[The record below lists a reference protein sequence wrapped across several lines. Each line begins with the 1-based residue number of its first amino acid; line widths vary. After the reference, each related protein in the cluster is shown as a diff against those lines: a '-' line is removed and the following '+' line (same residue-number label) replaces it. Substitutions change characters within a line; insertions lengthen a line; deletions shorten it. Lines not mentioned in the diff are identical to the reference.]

1 MTPVI
6 LLPGKLTTNSQGVR
20 GDSFS
25 TGRRYSE
32 AVARAGGVVVQAQP
46 IAQTTAA
53 AHELVARFDG
63 VIIQG
68 GGDIDPNRYG
78 QKPRSNAIYGISIEH
93 DELEIAV
100 IRAAI
105 ELDKPVLAICRGI
118 QILNVALGGTLH
130 QHLADVLADGESHWD
145 KHHEINLEPNSR
157 VAKAMKTNSPK
168 QSHSYHHQAIDT
180 LAPDLIVTGRAP
192 DQTIEA
198 VEHNT
203 KKWIVGV
210 QWHPEDDADT
220 EPDQQNLFNGFVDA
234 AKRHLA

>member
-53 AHELVARFDG
+53 AHELVTRFDG

-78 QKPRSNAIYGISIEH
+78 QKPRSNAIYGISLEH

-220 EPDQQNLFNGFVDA
+220 EPDQQNLFNGFIDA
-234 AKRHLA
+234 IAR

>member
-1 MTPVI
+1 MSPVI
-6 LLPGKLTTNSQGVR
+6 LLPGRLTTNSQGVR

-32 AVARAGGVVVQAQP
+32 AVARAGGIVVQAQP
-46 IAQTTAA
+46 IEQTIAA

-78 QKPRSNAIYGISIEH
+78 QEPRSTSIYGIAAEH
-93 DELEIAV
+93 DDLEIAV

-130 QHLADVLADGESHWD
+130 QHLADVLRDGESHWD
-145 KHHEINLEPNSR
+145 KYHEINLESSSR
-157 VAKAMKTNSPK
+157 VAKSMKTLSPK
-168 QSHSYHHQAIDT
+168 RSHSYHHQAIDK
-180 LAPDLIVTGRAP
+180 LAPGLVVTGRAP

-198 VEHNT
+198 VEHNA

-210 QWHPEDDADT
+210 QWHPEDDADV
-220 EPDQQNLFNGFVDA
+220 EPDQQNLFNGFIEA
-234 AKRHLA
+234 ITR

>member
-1 MTPVI
+1 MTPII

-46 IAQTTAA
+46 IEQTIKAA
-53 AHELVARFDG
+53 NELVARFDG

-78 QKPRSNAIYGISIEH
+78 QQPRSTSIYGISTEH
-93 DELEIAV
+93 DDLEIAV

-105 ELDKPVLAICRGI
+105 EQDKPVLAICRGL

-145 KHHEINLEPNSR
+145 KYHEIKLESTSR
-157 VAKAMKTNSPK
+157 VAKAMKTISPK
-168 QSHSYHHQAIDT
+168 QSHSFHHQAIDK
-180 LAPDLIVTGRAP
+180 LAPGLVVTGRAP

-198 VEHNT
+198 VEHNS

-210 QWHPEDDADT
+210 QWHPE
-220 EPDQQNLFNGFVDA
+220 
-234 AKRHLA
+234 

>member
-78 QKPRSNAIYGISIEH
+78 QKPRSNAIYGISLEH

-168 QSHSYHHQAIDT
+168 QSHSYHHQAIDA

-220 EPDQQNLFNGFVDA
+220 EPDQQNLFNGFVWA
-234 AKRHLA
+234 IKEVI

>member
-1 MTPVI
+1 MIPVI

-78 QKPRSNAIYGISIEH
+78 QKPRSNAIYGISLEH

-157 VAKAMKTNSPK
+157 VANAMKTIAPK
-168 QSHSYHHQAIDT
+168 QSHSFHHQAIDK
-180 LAPDLIVTGRAP
+180 LAPGLVVTGRAP

-198 VEHNT
+198 VELNA

-234 AKRHLA
+234 IAR

>member
-78 QKPRSNAIYGISIEH
+78 QKPRSNAIYGISLEH

-130 QHLADVLADGESHWD
+130 QHLADVLTDGESHWD
-145 KHHEINLEPNSR
+145 KYHEINLEPNSR
-157 VAKAMKTNSPK
+157 VAKAMKTVAPK
-168 QSHSYHHQAIDT
+168 QSHSFHHQAIDK
-180 LAPDLIVTGRAP
+180 LAPGLVVTGRAP

-198 VEHNT
+198 VELNA

-220 EPDQQNLFNGFVDA
+220 EPDQQNLFSGFVDA
-234 AKRHLA
+234 IVR

>member
-1 MTPVI
+1 MTPII

-46 IAQTTAA
+46 IEQTIKAA
-53 AHELVARFDG
+53 NELVARFDG

-68 GGDIDPNRYG
+68 GGDIDPSRYG
-78 QKPRSNAIYGISIEH
+78 QQPRSTSIYGISAEH
-93 DELEIAV
+93 DDLEIAV

-105 ELDKPVLAICRGI
+105 EQDKPVLAICRGL

-145 KHHEINLEPNSR
+145 KYHEIKLESTSR
-157 VAKAMKTNSPK
+157 VAEAMKTISPK
-168 QSHSYHHQAIDT
+168 QSHSFHHQAVDK
-180 LAPDLIVTGRAP
+180 LAPGLVVTGRAP

-198 VEHNT
+198 VEHNA
-203 KKWIVGV
+203 KKWIVG
-210 QWHPEDDADT
+210 
-220 EPDQQNLFNGFVDA
+220 
-234 AKRHLA
+234 

>member
-1 MTPVI
+1 MIPVI

-78 QKPRSNAIYGISIEH
+78 QKPRSNAIYGISLEH

-130 QHLADVLADGESHWD
+130 QHLADVLADGESHWN

-157 VAKAMKTNSPK
+157 VANAMKTVAPK
-168 QSHSYHHQAIDT
+168 QSHSFHHQAIDK
-180 LAPDLIVTGRAP
+180 LAPGLVVTGRAP

-198 VEHNT
+198 VELNA

-210 QWHPEDDADT
+210 QWHPEDDADI

-234 AKRHLA
+234 IAH

>member
-78 QKPRSNAIYGISIEH
+78 QKPRSNAIYGVSLEH

-130 QHLADVLADGESHWD
+130 QHLADVLADGESHWN

-157 VAKAMKTNSPK
+157 VANAMKTVAPK
-168 QSHSYHHQAIDT
+168 QSHSFHHQAIDK
-180 LAPDLIVTGRAP
+180 LAPGLIVTGRAP

-198 VEHNT
+198 VEHNA

-220 EPDQQNLFNGFVDA
+220 EPDQQNLFNGFVWA
-234 AKRHLA
+234 IKEVI

>member
-1 MTPVI
+1 MIPVI

-78 QKPRSNAIYGISIEH
+78 QKPRSNAIYGISLEH

-157 VAKAMKTNSPK
+157 VAKAMKTVAPK
-168 QSHSYHHQAIDT
+168 QSHSFHHQAIDK
-180 LAPDLIVTGRAP
+180 LAPGLVVTGRAP

-198 VEHNT
+198 VELNA

-210 QWHPEDDADT
+210 QWHPEDDADI

-234 AKRHLA
+234 IAH

>member
-53 AHELVARFDG
+53 ARELVARFDG

-78 QKPRSNAIYGISIEH
+78 QKPRSSAIYGISLEH

-130 QHLADVLADGESHWD
+130 QHLADVLADGESHWN

-157 VAKAMKTNSPK
+157 VANAMKTVAPK
-168 QSHSYHHQAIDT
+168 QSHSFHHQAIDK
-180 LAPDLIVTGRAP
+180 LAPGLIVTGRAP

-198 VEHNT
+198 VEHNA

-220 EPDQQNLFNGFVDA
+220 EPDQQNLFNGLVDA
-234 AKRHLA
+234 TKWHLA

>member
-78 QKPRSNAIYGISIEH
+78 QKPRSNAIYGISLEH

-157 VAKAMKTNSPK
+157 VAKAMKTIAPK
-168 QSHSYHHQAIDT
+168 QSHSFHHQAIDK
-180 LAPDLIVTGRAP
+180 LAPGLVVTGRAP

-198 VEHNT
+198 VELNA

-210 QWHPEDDADT
+210 QWHPEDEAET
-220 EPDQQNLFNGFVDA
+220 ETDQQNLFNEFVNTT
-234 AKRHLA
+234 K

>member
-1 MTPVI
+1 MTPII
-6 LLPGKLTTNSQGVR
+6 LLPGRLTTNSQGVR

-46 IAQTTAA
+46 IEQTIAA

-78 QKPRSNAIYGISIEH
+78 QEPRSTSIYGIAAEH
-93 DELEIAV
+93 DDLEIAV

-118 QILNVALGGTLH
+118 QVLNVALGGTLH
-130 QHLADVLADGESHWD
+130 QHLADVLRDGESHWD
-145 KHHEINLEPNSR
+145 KYHEINLESSSR
-157 VAKAMKTNSPK
+157 VAKSMKTLSPK
-168 QSHSYHHQAIDT
+168 RSHSYHHQAIDK
-180 LAPDLIVTGRAP
+180 LAPGLVVTGRAP

-198 VEHNT
+198 VEHNA

-210 QWHPEDDADT
+210 QWHPEDDADV
-220 EPDQQNLFNGFVDA
+220 EPDQQNLFNGFIEA
-234 AKRHLA
+234 ITR

>member
-1 MTPVI
+1 
-6 LLPGKLTTNSQGVR
+6 VR

-32 AVARAGGVVVQAQP
+32 AVARAGGIVVQAQP
-46 IAQTTAA
+46 IEQTIAA

-78 QKPRSNAIYGISIEH
+78 QEPRSASIYGISAEH
-93 DELEIAV
+93 DDLEIAV

-130 QHLADVLADGESHWD
+130 QHLADVLSDGESHWD
-145 KHHEINLEPNSR
+145 KYHEINLESSSR
-157 VAKAMKTNSPK
+157 VAKSMKTLSPK
-168 QSHSYHHQAIDT
+168 RSHSYHHQAIDK
-180 LAPDLIVTGRAP
+180 LAPGLVVTGRAP

-198 VEHNT
+198 VEHNA

-210 QWHPEDDADT
+210 QWHPEDDADV
-220 EPDQQNLFNGFVDA
+220 EPDQQNLFNGFVWA
-234 AKRHLA
+234 IKEVT

>member
-78 QKPRSNAIYGISIEH
+78 QKPRSNAIYGISLEH

-130 QHLADVLADGESHWD
+130 QHLADVLTDGESHWD

-157 VAKAMKTNSPK
+157 VAKAMKTIAPK
-168 QSHSYHHQAIDT
+168 QSHSFHHQAIDK
-180 LAPDLIVTGRAP
+180 LAPGLVVTGRAP

-198 VEHNT
+198 VELNA

-210 QWHPEDDADT
+210 QWHPEDDAET
-220 EPDQQNLFNGFVDA
+220 ETDQQNLFNEFVNTT
-234 AKRHLA
+234 K

>member
-1 MTPVI
+1 MTPII

-46 IAQTTAA
+46 IEQTIAA

-63 VIIQG
+63 LIIQG
-68 GGDIDPNRYG
+68 GGDIDPSRYG
-78 QKPRSNAIYGISIEH
+78 QKSRSDSIYGISAEH
-93 DELEIAV
+93 DDLEITV

-145 KHHEINLEPNSR
+145 KYHEIKLEPTTK

-168 QSHSYHHQAIDT
+168 RSHSYHHQAIDK
-180 LAPDLIVTGRAP
+180 LAPGLIVSGRAH

-198 VEHNT
+198 VEHET

-210 QWHPEDDADT
+210 QWHPEDDADV
-220 EPDQQNLFNGFVDA
+220 EPDQQNLFNGFVQA
-234 AKRHLA
+234 IAG

>member
-1 MTPVI
+1 VTPII
-6 LLPGKLTTNSQGVR
+6 LLPGRLTTNSQGVR

-46 IAQTTAA
+46 IEQTIAA

-78 QKPRSNAIYGISIEH
+78 QEPRSTSIYGIAAEH
-93 DELEIAV
+93 DDLEIAV

-105 ELDKPVLAICRGI
+105 ELDKPVLAICRGL
-118 QILNVALGGTLH
+118 QVLNVALGGTLH
-130 QHLADVLADGESHWD
+130 QHLADVLRDGESHWD
-145 KHHEINLEPNSR
+145 KYHEINLESSSR
-157 VAKAMKTNSPK
+157 VAKSMKTLSPK
-168 QSHSYHHQAIDT
+168 RSHSYHHQAIDK
-180 LAPDLIVTGRAP
+180 LAPGLVVTGRAP

-198 VEHNT
+198 VEHSA

-210 QWHPEDDADT
+210 QWHPEDDADV
-220 EPDQQNLFNGFVDA
+220 EPDQQNLFNGFIEA
-234 AKRHLA
+234 ITR

>member
-1 MTPVI
+1 MIPVI

-78 QKPRSNAIYGISIEH
+78 QKPRSNAIYGISLEH

-157 VAKAMKTNSPK
+157 VAKAMKTIAPK
-168 QSHSYHHQAIDT
+168 QSHSFHHQAIDK
-180 LAPDLIVTGRAP
+180 LAPGLVVTGRAP

-198 VEHNT
+198 VELNA

-220 EPDQQNLFNGFVDA
+220 EPDQQNLFSGFVDA
-234 AKRHLA
+234 IVR

>member
-78 QKPRSNAIYGISIEH
+78 QKPRSTAIYGISLEH

-145 KHHEINLEPNSR
+145 KYHEINLKPNSR
-157 VAKAMKTNSPK
+157 VAKAMKSIAPK
-168 QSHSYHHQAIDT
+168 QSHSFHHQAIDK
-180 LAPDLIVTGRAP
+180 LAPGLVVTGRAP

-198 VEHNT
+198 VELNA

-234 AKRHLA
+234 IAH

>member
-78 QKPRSNAIYGISIEH
+78 QKPRSNAIYGISLEH

-210 QWHPEDDADT
+210 QWHPEDDAET
-220 EPDQQNLFNGFVDA
+220 EPDQQNLFNGFIDA
-234 AKRHLA
+234 IAR

>member
-78 QKPRSNAIYGISIEH
+78 QKPRSNAIYGISLEH

-157 VAKAMKTNSPK
+157 VAKAMKTVAPK
-168 QSHSYHHQAIDT
+168 QSHSFHHQAIDK
-180 LAPDLIVTGRAP
+180 LAPGLVVTGRAP

-198 VEHNT
+198 VELNA

-210 QWHPEDDADT
+210 QWHPEDDADI

-234 AKRHLA
+234 IAH

>member
-1 MTPVI
+1 MIPVI

-78 QKPRSNAIYGISIEH
+78 QKPRSNAIYGISLEH

-130 QHLADVLADGESHWD
+130 QHLADVLADGESHWN

-157 VAKAMKTNSPK
+157 VANAMKTVAPK
-168 QSHSYHHQAIDT
+168 QSHSFHHQAIDK
-180 LAPDLIVTGRAP
+180 LAPGLVVTGRAP

-198 VEHNT
+198 VELNA

-234 AKRHLA
+234 IAR

>member
-1 MTPVI
+1 MTPII
-6 LLPGKLTTNSQGVR
+6 LLPGRLTTQSQGVR

-32 AVARAGGVVVQAQP
+32 AIARAGGIAVQAQP
-46 IAQTTAA
+46 IEQTIHA

-68 GGDIDPNRYG
+68 GGDIDPLRYG
-78 QKPRSNAIYGISIEH
+78 QEARSNEIYGISAQH
-93 DELEIAV
+93 DDLEIAIV
-100 IRAAI
+100 RAAV

-130 QHLADVLADGESHWD
+130 QHLADVLTDGESHWD
-145 KHHEINLEPNSR
+145 KYHDINLDPTSKA
-157 VAKAMKTNSPK
+157 AKAMKTASPK
-168 QSHSYHHQAIDT
+168 QSHSYHHQAIDL
-180 LAPDLIVTGRAP
+180 LAPGLIVTGRAP

-198 VEHNT
+198 VEHST

-220 EPDQQNLFNGFVDA
+220 EPDQQNLFNGFVQA
-234 AKRHLA
+234 IVA

>member
-1 MTPVI
+1 MTPII

-46 IAQTTAA
+46 IEQTIAA
-53 AHELVARFDG
+53 ANELVARVDG
-63 VIIQG
+63 VILQG

-78 QKPRSNAIYGISIEH
+78 QQPRSNSIYGISAEH
-93 DELEIAV
+93 DDLEIAV
-100 IRAAI
+100 ICAAV
-105 ELDKPVLAICRGI
+105 EQDKPVLAICRGL

-130 QHLADVLADGESHWD
+130 QHLADVLEDGESHWD
-145 KHHEINLEPNSR
+145 KYHEIELESTSK

-168 QSHSYHHQAIDT
+168 RAHSFHHQAIDK
-180 LAPDLIVTGRAP
+180 LASGLVVTGRAP

-198 VEHNT
+198 VEHES

-220 EPDQQNLFNGFVDA
+220 EPDQQNLFNAFINTIA
-234 AKRHLA
+234 F

>member
-1 MTPVI
+1 MIPVI

-78 QKPRSNAIYGISIEH
+78 QKPRSNAIYGISLEH

-130 QHLADVLADGESHWD
+130 QHLADVLADGESHWN

-157 VAKAMKTNSPK
+157 VANAMKTVAPK
-168 QSHSYHHQAIDT
+168 QSHSFHHQAIDK
-180 LAPDLIVTGRAP
+180 LAPGLVVTGRAP

-198 VEHNT
+198 VELNA

-220 EPDQQNLFNGFVDA
+220 EPDQQNLFNGFVWA
-234 AKRHLA
+234 IKEVI

>member
-1 MTPVI
+1 
-6 LLPGKLTTNSQGVR
+6 VR

-46 IAQTTAA
+46 IEQTIAA

-78 QKPRSNAIYGISIEH
+78 QEPRSTSIYGIAAEH
-93 DELEIAV
+93 DDLEIAV

-130 QHLADVLADGESHWD
+130 QHLADVLRDGESHWD
-145 KHHEINLEPNSR
+145 KYHEINLESSSR
-157 VAKAMKTNSPK
+157 VAKSMKTLSPK
-168 QSHSYHHQAIDT
+168 RSHSYHHQAIDK
-180 LAPDLIVTGRAP
+180 LAPGLVVTGRAP

-198 VEHNT
+198 VEHNA

-210 QWHPEDDADT
+210 QWHPEDDADV
-220 EPDQQNLFNGFVDA
+220 EPDQQNLFNGFIEA
-234 AKRHLA
+234 ITR

>member
-1 MTPVI
+1 MTPII

-46 IAQTTAA
+46 IEQTIAA

-68 GGDIDPNRYG
+68 GGDIDPSRYG
-78 QKPRSNAIYGISIEH
+78 QKSRSDSIYGISAEH
-93 DELEIAV
+93 DDLEIAV

-105 ELDKPVLAICRGI
+105 ELDKPVLAICRGM

-145 KHHEINLEPNSR
+145 KYHEIKLEPTTK

-168 QSHSYHHQAIDT
+168 RSHSYHHQAIDK
-180 LAPDLIVTGRAP
+180 LAPGLVISGRAP

-198 VEHNT
+198 VEHET
-203 KKWIVGV
+203 KNWIVGV
-210 QWHPEDDADT
+210 QWHPEDDADV
-220 EPDQQNLFNGFVDA
+220 EPDQQNLFNGFVQA
-234 AKRHLA
+234 IAG

>member
-20 GDSFS
+20 GESFS

-78 QKPRSNAIYGISIEH
+78 QKPRSNAIYGISLEH

-100 IRAAI
+100 VRAAI

-168 QSHSYHHQAIDT
+168 QAHSYHHQAIDT

-220 EPDQQNLFNGFVDA
+220 EPDQQNLFNGFIDA
-234 AKRHLA
+234 IAR

>member
-1 MTPVI
+1 MTPII

-46 IAQTTAA
+46 IEQTIAA
-53 AHELVARFDG
+53 ANELVARVDG
-63 VIIQG
+63 VILQG

-78 QKPRSNAIYGISIEH
+78 QQPRSTSIYGISAEH
-93 DELEIAV
+93 DDLEIAV
-100 IRAAI
+100 IRAAV
-105 ELDKPVLAICRGI
+105 EQDKPVLAICRGL

-130 QHLADVLADGESHWD
+130 QHLADVLEDGESHWD
-145 KHHEINLEPNSR
+145 KYHEIELESTSK

-168 QSHSYHHQAIDT
+168 RAHSFHHQAIDK
-180 LAPDLIVTGRAP
+180 LASGLVVTGRAP

-198 VEHNT
+198 VEHES

-220 EPDQQNLFNGFVDA
+220 EPDQQNLFNAFINTIA
-234 AKRHLA
+234 F

>member
-78 QKPRSNAIYGISIEH
+78 QKPRSNAIYGISLEH

-198 VEHNT
+198 VEHIT

-220 EPDQQNLFNGFVDA
+220 EPDQQNLFNGFVWA
-234 AKRHLA
+234 IKEVT

>member
-1 MTPVI
+1 
-6 LLPGKLTTNSQGVR
+6 VR

-32 AVARAGGVVVQAQP
+32 AVARAGGIVVQAQP
-46 IAQTTAA
+46 IEQTIAA

-78 QKPRSNAIYGISIEH
+78 QEPRSASIYGISAEH
-93 DELEIAV
+93 DDLEIAV

-118 QILNVALGGTLH
+118 QVLNVALGGTLH
-130 QHLADVLADGESHWD
+130 QHLADVLRDGESHWD
-145 KHHEINLEPNSR
+145 KYHEINLESSSR
-157 VAKAMKTNSPK
+157 VAKSMKTLSPK
-168 QSHSYHHQAIDT
+168 RSHSYHHQAIDK
-180 LAPDLIVTGRAP
+180 LAPGLVVTGRAP

-198 VEHNT
+198 VEHNA

-210 QWHPEDDADT
+210 QWHPEDDADV
-220 EPDQQNLFNGFVDA
+220 EPDQQNLFNGFVWA
-234 AKRHLA
+234 IKEVT

>member
-78 QKPRSNAIYGISIEH
+78 QKPRSTAIYGISLEH

-157 VAKAMKTNSPK
+157 VAKAMKTVAPK
-168 QSHSYHHQAIDT
+168 QSHSFHHQAIDK
-180 LAPDLIVTGRAP
+180 LAPGLVVTGRAP

-198 VEHNT
+198 VELNA

-210 QWHPEDDADT
+210 QWHPEDDADI

-234 AKRHLA
+234 IAH

>member
-1 MTPVI
+1 VTPII

-46 IAQTTAA
+46 IEQTIAA

-78 QKPRSNAIYGISIEH
+78 QEPRSTSIYGISAEH
-93 DELEIAV
+93 DDLEIAV

-105 ELDKPVLAICRGI
+105 EQDKPVLAICRGL
-118 QILNVALGGTLH
+118 QVLNVALGGTLH
-130 QHLADVLADGESHWD
+130 QHLADVLSDGESHWD
-145 KHHEINLEPNSR
+145 KYHEINLESSSR
-157 VAKAMKTNSPK
+157 VAKAMKTVSPK
-168 QSHSYHHQAIDT
+168 RSHSYHHQAIDK
-180 LAPDLIVTGRAP
+180 LAPGLVVTGRAP

-198 VEHNT
+198 VEHNS

-210 QWHPEDDADT
+210 QWHPEDDADI
-220 EPDQQNLFNGFVDA
+220 EPDQQNLFNGFVNA
-234 AKRHLA
+234 MNN

>member
-1 MTPVI
+1 MTPII

-46 IAQTTAA
+46 IEQTIKAA
-53 AHELVARFDG
+53 NELVARFDG

-78 QKPRSNAIYGISIEH
+78 QQPRSTSIYGISAEH
-93 DELEIAV
+93 DDLEIAV

-105 ELDKPVLAICRGI
+105 EQDKPVLAICRGL

-145 KHHEINLEPNSR
+145 KYHEIKLESTSR
-157 VAKAMKTNSPK
+157 VAEAMKTISPK
-168 QSHSYHHQAIDT
+168 QSHSFHHQAIDK
-180 LAPDLIVTGRAP
+180 LAPGLVVTGRAP

-198 VEHNT
+198 VEHNS
-203 KKWIVGV
+203 KNGLLV
-210 QWHPEDDADT
+210 
-220 EPDQQNLFNGFVDA
+220 FNGTPKTMLTPNLTSKIYLMDS
-234 AKRHLA
+234 

>member
-78 QKPRSNAIYGISIEH
+78 QKPRSTAIYGISLEH

-130 QHLADVLADGESHWD
+130 QHLADVLTDGESHWD
-145 KHHEINLEPNSR
+145 KYHEINLEPNSR
-157 VAKAMKTNSPK
+157 VAKAMKTVAPK
-168 QSHSYHHQAIDT
+168 QSHSFHHQAIDK
-180 LAPDLIVTGRAP
+180 LAPGLVVTGRAP

-198 VEHNT
+198 VELNA

-210 QWHPEDDADT
+210 QWHPEDDAET
-220 EPDQQNLFNGFVDA
+220 ETDQQNLFNEFVNTT
-234 AKRHLA
+234 K

>member
-1 MTPVI
+1 MTPII

-46 IAQTTAA
+46 IERTIAA

-63 VIIQG
+63 VILQG

-78 QKPRSNAIYGISIEH
+78 QQPRSNSIYGVSAEH
-93 DELEIAV
+93 DDLEIAV

-105 ELDKPVLAICRGI
+105 EQDKPVLAICRGL
-118 QILNVALGGTLH
+118 QVLNVALGGTLH
-130 QHLADVLADGESHWD
+130 QHLVDVLADGESHWD
-145 KHHEINLEPNSR
+145 QYHEINLESTSR
-157 VAKAMKTNSPK
+157 IAKAMKTVSPK
-168 QSHSYHHQAIDT
+168 RSHSFHHQAIDK
-180 LAPDLIVTGRAP
+180 LAPGLVVTGRAP

-198 VEHNT
+198 VEHNS
-203 KKWIVGV
+203 KNWIVGV

-220 EPDQQNLFNGFVDA
+220 EPDQQNLFDGFVNA
-234 AKRHLA
+234 IAH